1 MNGFCLTAR
10 SQETTELKTLW
21 YFWDASPSPLLSLV
35 PSWIYSNASFD
46 SARLRRRRDTLRL
59 DSARVTAFLPDCLGS
74 SVVQPNCPSW
84 TASWELQLS
93 QLWPKAELPT
103 LRFVYSISKLSNGLC
118 QTRAVSFKKEQRAA
132 LYFTMSDIVH
142 SLINLAS
149 TTRYGIIN
157 GAKYFQKRPKNNL
170 FGNLRFEILICAVS
184 YQSSTT
190 RYGIAN
196 GAKYF
201 QKRPYLYLCIG
212 NLRFEI

>member
-59 DSARVTAFLPDCLGS
+59 DSARVTAFLPDCLAS

-118 QTRAVSFKKEQRAA
+118 QTRAVSFKKDQRAA
-132 LYFTMSDIVH
+132 LYFTMFDIVH
-142 SLINLAS
+142 VLKVWLSSLH
-149 TTRYGIIN
+149 
-157 GAKYFQKRPKNNL
+157 F
-170 FGNLRFEILICAVS
+170 LRHKCMILMI
-184 YQSSTT
+184 TMLE
-190 RYGIAN
+190 
-196 GAKYF
+196 K
-201 QKRPYLYLCIG
+201 IG
-212 NLRFEI
+212 EDVIFTLLSFSRFF